1 MKEGWGARYTDDM
14 KRHLMLSLIAF
25 ALPITVFGASIT
37 IRPTEPIQGDPLMI
51 QIDGLSST
59 TTVQSIS
66 LAGRALNSFIYERK
80 PTAFYGIDLRKTPGI
95 YHITARLSDGT
106 ILIRD
111 VVIGSKEKYEAVFTI
126 PAKLGGNATSSQK
139 ALASRL
145 AQENASL
152 ENIWSGRKAFWTLPF
167 RYPTA
172 IPIVTDTY
180 GYVRKTGVTTIAHK
194 GADFRAVTG
203 TPVMAMNRGV
213 VRMVRGFQDYGR
225 TIVVDH
231 GLGLMTFY
239 MHLSK
244 IFVNEGELALP
255 GQVIGQSGDTG
266 YAESP
271 HLHITVRIGGI
282 SIDPVRFME
291 LFERPLVE

>member
-1 MKEGWGARYTDDM
+1 MA
-14 KRHLMLSLIAF
+14 
-25 ALPITVFGASIT
+25 VFGASIT
-37 IRPTEPIQGDPLMI
+37 IQPTEPIQGDPLMI

-66 LAGRALNSFIYERK
+66 FAGRPLSSFIYERK
-80 PTAFYGIDLRKTPGI
+80 TTALYGIDLRKVPGI
-95 YHITARLSDGT
+95 YRVTARLSDGVSLSKD
-106 ILIRD
+106 I
-111 VVIGSKEKYEAVFTI
+111 VIGTKEKYVAVFTI

-139 ALASRL
+139 ALVSRL
-145 AQENASL
+145 ATENASL
-152 ENIWSGRKAFWTLPF
+152 ENIWTGRKAFWTEIF
-167 RYPTA
+167 RYPVA
-172 IPIVTDTY
+172 VPIVTDTY
-180 GYVRKTGVTTIAHK
+180 GYTRKTGVTSVAHK
-194 GADFRAVTG
+194 GADFRAATG

-213 VRMVRGFQDYGR
+213 ARMVRDYQDYGR
-225 TIVVDH
+225 TVVVDH

-244 IFVNEGELALP
+244 IFVNEGELVLP

-291 LFERPLVE
+291 LFRPSPTQ

>member
-1 MKEGWGARYTDDM
+1 M
-14 KRHLMLSLIAF
+14 KRHLILSLIAF
-25 ALPITVFGASIT
+25 IFPITVFGVSIT

-51 QIDGLSST
+51 QVNGLSGT

-66 LAGRALNSFIYERK
+66 LASRVLNSFIYRGI
-80 PTAFYGIDLRKTPGI
+80 PTALYGIDLRKTPGI
-95 YHITARLSDGT
+95 YHITVRLSDGK
-106 ILIRD
+106 ILSRE

-145 AQENASL
+145 VTENASL
-152 ENIWSGRKAFWTLPF
+152 ENIWTGKKAFWKESF
-167 RYPTA
+167 RYPVA
-172 IPIVTDTY
+172 VPIVTDTY

-194 GADFRAVTG
+194 GTDFRAVTG
-203 TPVMAMNRGV
+203 TDVYAMNRGV
-213 VRMVRGFQDYGR
+213 VRLVRNYEDYGR

-231 GLGLMTFY
+231 GLGLMAFY

-244 IFVNEGELALP
+244 ILVNEGELVLP
-255 GQVIGQSGDTG
+255 LQVIGQSGDTG

-271 HLHITVRIGGI
+271 HLHITVRIGGV

-291 LFERPLVE
+291 LFKQSP